1 SGNPAVNV
9 RVVFTVE
16 GQDVQV
22 NLHLVHEPLGKERTK
37 RAVNQAGGEDFLG
50 GRAALALHEPAREL
64 AGGGAALAVIHLE
77 WEEIDPFAR
86 VGADDGTEHDALAV
100 LHGHRPVGQ
109 LRVGPGFNG

>member
-1 SGNPAVNV
+1 MH
-9 RVVFTVE
+9 
-16 GQDVQV
+16 
-22 NLHLVHEPLGKERTK
+22 LHLVHEPLGEEGTK
-37 RAVNQAGGEDFLG
+37 RAIDQARGEDFLG
-50 GRAALALHEPAREL
+50 SRPALALHEAAGKL
-64 AGGGAALAVIHLE
+64 AGGGAALAVIDLE